1 MCSCSW
7 VEEVW
12 GEREQVHLR
21 VCIFSKYLRT
31 HEQMTFS
38 TYSCASASW
47 TLRSF
52 LCLSLHSVTAH
63 SFQMMWNKDVAL
75 QRFFCQQDKAVQG
88 SWSRA
93 RKKKKVPFCRA
104 DVPDVEPILKS
115 AHPFL
120 KASPCTKSHTWSW
133 LLIFLFLATNPV
145 PPGGKAWQRVKR
157 LWWLIFAAA
166 SNQNRKLCCTFPDHA
181 LQNCVFS
188 K

>member
-1 MCSCSW
+1 MNKW
-7 VEEVW
+7 HFPHTA
-12 GEREQVHLR
+12 VHLLAER
-21 VCIFSKYLRT
+21 
-31 HEQMTFS
+31 
-38 TYSCASASW
+38 CALSSVFLFIQWLLTAFKWCEIRMWLCRGFFAS
-47 TLRSF
+47 RIK
-52 LCLSLHSVTAH
+52 LC
-63 SFQMMWNKDVAL
+63 
-75 QRFFCQQDKAVQG
+75 
-88 SWSRA
+88 RA
-93 RKKKKVPFCRA
+93 PDPEPEKKKKVPFCRA